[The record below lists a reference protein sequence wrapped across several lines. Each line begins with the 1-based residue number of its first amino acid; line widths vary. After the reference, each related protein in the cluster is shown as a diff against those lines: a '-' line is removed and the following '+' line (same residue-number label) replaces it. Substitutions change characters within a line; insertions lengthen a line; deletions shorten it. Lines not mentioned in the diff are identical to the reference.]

1 MLYLHL
7 VLVLLHLNLYL
18 EQRRLNKKS
27 NIKIVSNGTEPR
39 HKADLSTSWANLVSL
54 QSIGL

>member
-1 MLYLHL
+1 M
-7 VLVLLHLNLYL
+7 
-18 EQRRLNKKS
+18 NKKS

-54 QSIGL
+54 QTIGL